1 MNNDF
6 NIETFNK
13 IKHLKLVDFDDFYVD
28 IYEKDQNY
36 YEVYFSDNDTY
47 REVSNIF
54 ENDDGTFTLYYIEDD
69 NEASV
74 DLKIK
79 DNNEDDFCKDFE
91 NCHKCGCRD
100 TNYCD
105 RINEINDKEFSL
117 SIIMF
122 FIIGTIL
129 IGYYFTK

>member
-1 MNNDF
+1 MDNDF

-28 IYEKDQNY
+28 IYEKGQNY
-36 YEVYFSDNDTY
+36 YEVYFSDNDAY

-79 DNNEDDFCKDFE
+79 DNNEDDFCKDFK
-91 NCHKCGCRD
+91 NCYKCGCRD

-105 RINEINDKEFSL
+105 RIDEINAKEFNL
-117 SIIMF
+117 SIMMF